1 MVSVSILKVKYQL
14 TRSSGNYIISG
25 GMETVLVLWQ
35 LDTGKQQF
43 LPHLSAAIESI
54 VVSPSGL
61 CYVIRLANNSVK
73 IISTTELQP
82 IFSMSG
88 VQISHQNQVLAM
100 SAPYVPMVG
109 LSHRRPRTEH
119 FRVPATMSSSS
130 GQLLLAAPAA
140 SSPSSRTGVPQDP
153 NAAFLQTV
161 DIKSGRQISNQALTR
176 TKVTSLNM
184 GPEANII
191 EGPNVVLLQISHDS
205 QWLATVDEWSPP
217 IQDIDFLVIDA
228 KATYKEQ
235 RLRMEIFLKF
245 WAWNSDKSTWELTSR
260 VDGPHTRQSC
270 GSRVGGQVLDMVADP
285 SSVGF
290 ATVGE
295 DWIIK
300 LWKARRRKRNGVE
313 VRNKDGKLLFDWI
326 CRFSITLPININP
339 LYLRTFNPPY
349 AKLAISEDGSLLAV
363 GHQLPTDALV
373 HIIDTDNGII
383 VSTLTDL
390 ISGHLHGLGI
400 IHRYLVLLS
409 NELVVWDLVDNEI
422 CWSFSLS
429 SDAPESERIHDLV
442 HLAIDQMNQTFAVS
456 VPKSSKKAL
465 ARLTIF
471 DPSSP
476 NYLSTHELPRNLKI
490 LLSLTQRK
498 AYLTVDTHA
507 EIRIITLRSQ
517 TIQALKIS
525 VPSQEIS
532 TAGLENLFLNG
543 KTTKVESESKDDRSP
558 WDSGDVAVVRQHQL
572 TEIFDRPSSEIPSM
586 TILFQEVAK
595 LFSKKDKQIK

>member
-1 MVSVSILKVKYQL
+1 MVSVSISKVKYQL
-14 TRSSGNYIISG
+14 TRSPGNYIISG

-35 LDTGKQQF
+35 LDTGKKQF

-61 CYVIRLANNSVK
+61 CYAIRLANNSVK

-82 IFSMSG
+82 TFSMSG
-88 VQISHQNQVLAM
+88 VQISHQNQVFAM
-100 SAPYVPMVG
+100 SAPHVPIVG
-109 LSHRRPRTEH
+109 LSHRRTRAERI
-119 FRVPATMSSSS
+119 RVPATMSPSS

-140 SSPSSRTGVPQDP
+140 SSPSSRTGVPQDL

-191 EGPNVVLLQISHDS
+191 EGPNVILLQISHDS

-217 IQDIDFLVIDA
+217 ILDIDPLVIDA
-228 KATYKEQ
+228 KATFKEH
-235 RLRMEIFLKF
+235 RLRMEVFLKF
-245 WAWNSDKSTWELTSR
+245 WAWNSDKNTWELTSR
-260 VDGPHTRQSC
+260 VDGPHTGQSC
-270 GSRVGGQVLDMVADP
+270 GSRIGGKVLDLNADP

-295 DWIIK
+295 DRIIK
-300 LWKARRRKRNGVE
+300 LWRAKKRKRNGVE
-313 VRNKDGKLLFDWI
+313 VRNKDKKLLFDWS

-339 LYLRTFNPPY
+339 LYLQSFTPPH

-363 GHQLPTDALV
+363 GHQLSTDALV
-373 HIIDTDNGII
+373 HMIDTDNGNT

-390 ISGHLHGLGI
+390 ISGHLQGLGI

-422 CWSFSLS
+422 CWSFSLG
-429 SDAPESERIHDLV
+429 SDAPESKRIHEPA
-442 HLAIDQMNQTFAVS
+442 HLAIDQRNQTFAVS

-465 ARLTIF
+465 SRLTIF

-476 NYLSTHELPRNLKI
+476 NYLSTHELPRNLKV

-498 AYLTVDTHA
+498 AYLAIDTRA
-507 EIRIITLRSQ
+507 EIRIITPRSQ
-517 TIQALKIS
+517 TVQALKFS

-532 TAGLENLFLNG
+532 TAGLENLFING
-543 KTTKVESESKDDRSP
+543 QTTKVDPVFKDDRSLS
-558 WDSGDVAVVRQHQL
+558 DSDDIAVVRQHQL
-572 TEIFDRPSSEIPSM
+572 TEIFDRPSSELPSM